1 MSPSAAIDHG
11 PAPVPLLD
19 ETIGANLERTVARF
33 GDRPAL
39 VSCHQGLRYSYAEL
53 DAELDAEVDRVA
65 RALIAAGLVRGDRL
79 GNWSPN
85 RAEWALIQYATA
97 KIGVILV
104 NINPA
109 YRTHEVRYALE
120 QSGCRMLVAAPA
132 FKTSDYVAMVDE
144 VRSSLTALERVAFFD
159 GPTWDELLGQAST
172 VDVRALRGYCRDK
185 IAHYKIPRYVAT
197 CSEFPMTVTGKI
209 QKFKLREQAIE
220 QLGLA
225 APAGVETA

>member
-53 DAELDAEVDRVA
+53 DAEVDRVA

-79 GNWSPN
+79 GIWSPN

-104 NINPA
+104 NINPRIA
-109 YRTHEVRYALE
+109 RTRSATRW
-120 QSGCRMLVAAPA
+120 SSRAAGCSSPRLRSRRAI
-132 FKTSDYVAMVDE
+132 TS
-144 VRSSLTALERVAFFD
+144 R
-159 GPTWDELLGQAST
+159 WST
-172 VDVRALRGYCRDK
+172 RCARR
-185 IAHYKIPRYVAT
+185 
-197 CSEFPMTVTGKI
+197 
-209 QKFKLREQAIE
+209 
-220 QLGLA
+220 
-225 APAGVETA
+225 